1 MMVNSMNRTVF
12 FADVLGFSALSRTPG
27 ALGAADALSDLA
39 LLLSSEDELATL
51 LQSPVWAER
60 YGLSDSIFLVAEN
73 SVRAC
78 AAAAEFFFNLSYVNH
93 TAETPVLLRGGIAFG
108 EAIQIRPI
116 FPESAK
122 FNLVGE
128 AVVRAVR
135 LESDGPKGPR
145 LLLTEEVAQALET
158 SAQAES
164 WLLNRNEQGT
174 AEVLWLLPPDPAQA
188 NGIQIGEVCRTAFR
202 LAKKHGSHPAFGYH
216 YRGYLDLAVR
226 SLQRLLATVPKE
238 GATALKISGLKEEAP
253 SLTPLLSTPETILLD
268 RLRSLTG

>member
-1 MMVNSMNRTVF
+1 MMVNSMDRTVF
-12 FADVLGFSALSRTPG
+12 FADVLGFSTLSRTPG

-51 LQSPVWAER
+51 LRSPVWAER

-73 SVRAC
+73 PVSAC
-78 AAAAEFFFNLSYVNH
+78 AAAAEFFFNLSYLNH
-93 TAETPVLLRGGIAFG
+93 TAETPVLLRGGIALG

-145 LLLTEEVAQALET
+145 LLLAEEVAQALET
-158 SAQAES
+158 STQAET

-202 LAKKHGSHPAFGYH
+202 LAKKHGAHPAFGYH
-216 YRGYLDLAVR
+216 YRGYLDLAVL
-226 SLQRLLATVPKE
+226 SLQRLLATVPEE
-238 GATALKISGLKEEAP
+238 GAIALKISGLKEEAP
-253 SLTPLLSTPETILLD
+253 ALVALLSTPETILFD
-268 RLRSLTG
+268 RIRSLTD